1 MKNQKLPV
9 RRLTRQQFLTTSLG
23 AGVGL
28 VMLGGCG
35 SDSGGQ
41 ASGNIKAWG
50 WDIAAASLRE
60 VVPMFKENDSKV
72 KVKVDDVG
80 RLDLYDK
87 VTTGLAAGGS
97 GLPDLFMLETD
108 RLPSYIVKFPQGL
121 ANLSDMGAGKFKDKI
136 ADTKWPQAESDGTI
150 YAFPWDIGPTGIFY
164 RVDFFDKAG
173 VKPDDISTWDDYID
187 AGKEIKKSTG
197 KQLVGIDAGN
207 DDGVFRMMLNQQGTY
222 YFNKAGEIT
231 LATPEA
237 VAAMEKVKKMYDADL
252 VVNVNGYDGGVTA
265 FKNERVVS
273 AAAGVWY
280 SGTITDQAPDQKG
293 KWDAFQLPAFESG
306 GNRAANLGGSNMV
319 INANS
324 ENVDAAYAYSKF
336 AMTDP
341 DAQMYMMKNYGLFPS
356 LLSTYDDPFFD
367 KKVPYFN
374 DQPIYRMFADEVS
387 DIPKAYY
394 TEDYAR
400 AFARSSNAQ
409 AQVLLNNGDPEKA
422 LTNAAQQLAQETG
435 REIA

>member
-1 MKNQKLPV
+1 MKSQRLSG
-9 RRLTRQQFLTTSLG
+9 RGLTRQQFLATSLG
-23 AGVGL
+23 AGVSL

-35 SDSGGQ
+35 NNSNQQ
-41 ASGNIKAWG
+41 ASGDVKAWG
-50 WDIAAASLRE
+50 WDVAAASLRE
-60 VVPMFKENDSKV
+60 VVPMFKEKDSQV
-72 KVKVDDVG
+72 KVKVDNVG

-97 GLPDLFMLETD
+97 GLPDVFMLETD
-108 RLPSYIVKFPQGL
+108 RLPGYIVKFPQGL
-121 ANLSDMGAGKFKDKI
+121 ANLSEMGADKFKDEI
-136 ADTKWPQAESDGTI
+136 ANTKWPQAESDGTI
-150 YAFPWDIGPTGIFY
+150 YALPWDLGPTGIFY

-173 VKPDDISTWDDYID
+173 IKPENIETWDDFID
-187 AGKEIKKSTG
+187 AGNEIKKSTD
-197 KQLVGIDAGN
+197 KQLLGIDAAN
-207 DDGVFRMMLNQQGTY
+207 DDGVFRMMLNEQGTF
-222 YFNKAGEIT
+222 YFNEAGKIM

-237 VAAMEKVKKMYDADL
+237 VTAMEKIKKMYDAGL
-252 VVNVNGYDGGVTA
+252 VSNVNGYGGGVTA

-280 SGTITDQAPDQKG
+280 AGTITEQAPEQKG

-306 GNRAANLGGSNMV
+306 GNRAANLGGSNLV

-324 ENVDAAYAYSKF
+324 ENVDAAYEYSKF
-336 AMTDP
+336 AMTNP

-356 LLSTYDDPFFD
+356 LLSTYDNPFFD

-374 DQPIYRMFADEVS
+374 NQPIYRMFADEVPN
-387 DIPKAYY
+387 IPKAYY

-400 AFARSSNAQ
+400 AFARATDAQ

-422 LTNAAQQLAQETG
+422 LTDAAQQLAQETD